1 MYDESHLVVTRLGL
15 MNASLVGVGVL
26 RQVVNPAEQD
36 HQEVQMTKMMEVTL
50 MDIDGSYVIVSN
62 I

>member
-36 HQEVQMTKMMEVTL
+36 HQEVQMTKMMEEIMTV
-50 MDIDGSYVIVSN
+50 Y
-62 I
+62 